1 MQDKLDI
8 IDENKEKWMIQ
19 KGIVKEMIERIGR
32 QDNSILKLA
41 NSKETIRK
49 KWDIKKDIEK
59 VRDMMRKEKENDSSK
74 KNDSLREKI
83 D

>member
-19 KGIVKEMIERIGR
+19 KGIVKEMIERIER
-32 QDNSILKLA
+32 QDNGTLKLA

-59 VRDMMRKEKENDSSK
+59 ERDMMRKEKENDSSK
-74 KNDSLREKI
+74 KNNSLREKI

>member
-19 KGIVKEMIERIGR
+19 KGIVKETIERMER
-32 QDNSILKLA
+32 QDNSTLKLA

-49 KWDIKKDIEK
+49 KWDIKKERDI
-59 VRDMMRKEKENDSSK
+59 MRKEKENDSSK

>member
-19 KGIVKEMIERIGR
+19 KGIVKEMIERIER
-32 QDNSILKLA
+32 QDNGTLKLA

-49 KWDIKKDIEK
+49 KWDIKKE
-59 VRDMMRKEKENDSSK
+59 RDMMRKEKENDSSK